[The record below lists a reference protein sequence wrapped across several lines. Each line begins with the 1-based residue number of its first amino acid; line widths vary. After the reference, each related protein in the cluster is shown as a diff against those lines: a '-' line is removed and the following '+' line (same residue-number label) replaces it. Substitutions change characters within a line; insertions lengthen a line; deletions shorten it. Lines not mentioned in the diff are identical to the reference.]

1 MIFFN
6 VLGEGGNSSRSPFD
20 PNNPSLNGS
29 SSSFHNNMH
38 HNEDSLANGDE
49 PMDDSDAEFSD
60 NIDASSDISGENSY
74 SQNMNSSHGNSN
86 LQHTVP
92 S

>member
-1 MIFFN
+1 MI
-6 VLGEGGNSSRSPFD
+6 VGEGGNSSRSPFD
-20 PNNPSLNGS
+20 PSNSPMNGS

-38 HNEDSLANGDE
+38 HNDDSMNNGE
-49 PMDDSDAEFSD
+49 EQMDDSDAEFSD
-60 NIDASSDISGENSY
+60 NIDASSDISGENPY
-74 SQNMNSSHGNSN
+74 SQNMNSSHGNSS